1 MTVNIDTPAALGV
14 AIRAARK
21 QLALTQ
27 PQLALAAGVGVRFV
41 VELEAGKPTVRL
53 SSVLQVLQALGG
65 TLHLDGLPEPLP
77 TGAGA

>member
-1 MTVNIDTPAALGV
+1 MAMLIESPAALGAAV
-14 AIRAARK
+14 RAARK
-21 QLALTQ
+21 QLTLTQ

-65 TLHLDGLPEPLP
+65 TLQLEGMPG
-77 TGAGA
+77 GAAAHGAN